1 MNANE
6 RESVDIGDKQKIS
19 LWQISMLFLCV
30 YALAALFVQTVF
42 TLSPEISA
50 LLDRIDFF
58 VCLIFISDFVYN
70 LIVAKKK
77 FVYLKWGWIDLLS
90 SIPSI
95 QILRWGRFARV
106 IRIFR
111 LLRAVRSTKQIVR
124 FLFENRAKGAF
135 VSVAMISFASMI
147 FSSITIL
154 VCEVNPES
162 NIKTASD
169 ALWWSFVTITTVG
182 YGDFYPTTHL
192 GRMIAGVLM
201 VAGIGLFGTFTAY
214 IASFFIQTDDDKK
227 EDEILLEMK
236 AIKQRLDLFEQTM
249 SRDEDCDSRAFAV
262 KKL

>member
-1 MNANE
+1 MKVNE
-6 RESVDIGDKQKIS
+6 SKSASTVGDKKIS
-19 LWQISMLFLCV
+19 LWQISMLFLCI
-30 YALAALFVQTVF
+30 YALGALFAQTAF
-42 TLSPEISA
+42 KLSPEVSV

-58 VCLIFISDFVYN
+58 VCLIFIGDFVSS
-70 LIVAKKK
+70 LIVAKNK
-77 FVYLKWGWIDLLS
+77 VAYLKWGWIDLLS

-95 QILRWGRFARV
+95 QILRWGRFARL

-111 LLRAVRSTKQIVR
+111 LLRAVRSTKQIVG

-135 VSVAMISFASMI
+135 VSVALISFALMV

-154 VCEVNPES
+154 SCEVNPES

-214 IASFFIQTDDDKK
+214 VASFFIKPDDDKK
-227 EDEILLEMK
+227 EDEILAEVR
-236 AIKQRLDLFEQTM
+236 AIRNRLDLLEKIK
-249 SRDEDCDSRAFAV
+249 SADGASDSR
-262 KKL
+262 